1 MRSFLEIDIMKSSFM
16 KKLFLVIFVF
26 IGFQPIF
33 AQKIESKPNP
43 PMAVNDFGNFLES
56 FQRQA
61 LEQKLRNY
69 NDSTSSA
76 IVIITVPD
84 LQGYD
89 IAEVAL
95 KYLRDWGIGVQ
106 GKNNGVVILV
116 SKAERKARIETGYGM
131 EGVLPDILAKQ
142 IIDQRMVPFFKNN
155 DYYAGFD
162 NAVDAIIEAAAGE
175 YKADPKQAKGKPSV
189 GSIILLVVIF
199 IIIIF
204 IFSGKGGGGGGSY
217 MSRKG
222 SRSFM
227 DALPWFLMGSM
238 LGGGGRG
245 GGFGGGRGGGFGGGG
260 FGGGGFGGFGG
271 GGGGGGGASG
281 GW

>member
-1 MRSFLEIDIMKSSFM
+1 M
-16 KKLFLVIFVF
+16 KKLFVLLFLFV
-26 IGFQPIF
+26 GFQSVF
-33 AQKIESKPNP
+33 AQNIEPKPNP
-43 PMAVNDFGNFLES
+43 PKAVNDFANLLAP
-56 FQRQA
+56 FQQQA
-61 LEQKLRNY
+61 LEQKLDAY

-89 IAEVAL
+89 ISQVSL
-95 KYLRDWGIGVQ
+95 KYLRDWGIGVK

-116 SKAERKARIETGYGM
+116 SKNDHKARIETGYGM

-142 IIDQRMVPFFKNN
+142 IIDERMIPFFKNN
-155 DYYAGFD
+155 DYYGGFD
-162 NAVDAIIEAAAGE
+162 NAVDAIIQAAAGE
-175 YKADPKQAKGKPSV
+175 YKADPNAQKSNNVSIGK
-189 GSIILLVVIF
+189 IIPV
-199 IIIIF
+199 IIIF
-204 IFSGKGGGGGGSY
+204 LVILFLFSGKGGGGGGSY

-222 SRSFM
+222 SRSFLGN
-227 DALPWFLMGSM
+227 ALPWFLLGNM

-245 GGFGGGRGGGFGGGG
+245 RGGFGGGGFGGGG

-271 GGGGGGGASG
+271 GSGGGGGASG